1 MSKRADIGLLVM
13 ISILFGASV
22 GILHGRKKNKIEV
35 TADGEVTLSTQD
47 ALDLM
52 QPLLMAGSLDIAAQ
66 SMQQF
71 SEPVVI
77 DALMALINNQG
88 VSLTDQEKVALIIGL
103 AHYNPKIQS
112 SLFTLLK
119 KQFPYQP
126 IFLIGAQ
133 HQYGD
138 AIPPLLVW
146 AKDYSRI
153 LAGWIYSSLHGAV
166 EINNPDL
173 IDQLYAQ
180 GLRLDSSLAS
190 KLLYAVVHGNKDVAF
205 VPFFVRRFG
214 ANVDYSPDGKHSLL
228 MDAVGNRNES
238 MARALLEE
246 GANPSLILDD
256 EVGSAAQIAYDR
268 GYAAIEQ
275 LIRSSSDK

>member
-1 MSKRADIGLLVM
+1 M

-35 TADGEVTLSTQD
+35 TADGEITLSIQD

-52 QPLLMAGSLDIAAQ
+52 QPLLMAGSLDVAAQ
-66 SMQQF
+66 SMQQY
-71 SEPVVI
+71 SESVII
-77 DALMALINNQG
+77 DALTALINNQG
-88 VSLTDQEKVALIIGL
+88 ISLTDQEKVALIIGL
-103 AHYNPKIQS
+103 AHYNHKIQS
-112 SLFTLLK
+112 SLFVLLK
-119 KQFPYQP
+119 KYFSSQP
-126 IFLIGAQ
+126 LFLIAAQ

-138 AIPPLLVW
+138 VIPSLLVW
-146 AKDYSRI
+146 SKDYSRI
-153 LAGWIYSSLHGAV
+153 LAGWIYSSLSGAI
-166 EINNPDL
+166 EINDPDL

-180 GLRLDSSLAS
+180 GLRLDSALAS

-205 VPFFVRRFG
+205 VPFFVRRFL
-214 ANVDYSPDGKHSLL
+214 ADVNYSPDGKRSLL
-228 MDAVGNRNES
+228 IDAVGNRSES
-238 MARALLEE
+238 MVRALLEE

-256 EVGSAAQIAYDR
+256 EVGSAAQIAYQR